1 MTDYYVRKTGNDT
14 TGDGSTGTPWLTIQK
29 ALDTVSIAGGHT
41 IYVGAGTYAESASA
55 NQLSLARTFLA
66 EVIVRPEAGA
76 TVVITGQAAGAM
88 SILISTNAANYT
100 FDGIGSSGSSLSIQ
114 PASTQV
120 LTVRVGNNNTNISN
134 IKFANCTIQNANN
147 ATAILMTNCAVSGLT
162 LENVTT
168 SAPNGCQFSATT
180 TGYLNNFTFT
190 NTNMS
195 GTTYALR
202 ILPAARLTNWSISGG
217 TYTVSASGAISID
230 VRAITGTISTW
241 SFNGVTT
248 GGNGNGFIAN
258 VSGSGVIDTLVFT
271 NCTMYHPDW
280 DAFRITSAVDDVQI
294 VGGTYTG
301 SNKQTPN
308 STGAIE
314 FQDNVGLAT
323 NILIDG
329 ATLYNA
335 GGLIGESVYNGHA
348 IGFEGVNGAEVRN
361 CTITGSGTARGI
373 ALRDNAKNITIHDN
387 IMDGW
392 AFGVRIGND
401 STGGYDVDG
410 VTIYDN
416 TMNCDTAGLIIGSAA
431 KNVSIYNNTINGGT
445 YGIRFRG
452 DALNSN
458 ILVYENTIGCK
469 NSSPETRVA
478 ALGLLNANNGTFDRN
493 IITGEWPYM
502 FIAEDQDDGRQVQDV
517 SFTGNTIKQSGS
529 GSMFNLP
536 LARIG
541 VNLYFDFNRYKFGS
555 GGWGIIP
562 TGDVNTPSMSAL
574 RSAWSGY
581 GDGTNDAISTRI
593 DAPRVATLVSNKAN
607 LI

>member
-1 MTDYYVRKTGNDT
+1 MTNYYVRKTGNDT

-55 NQLSLARTFLA
+55 TQLSLARTFLA

-76 TVVITGQAAGAM
+76 AVIITGQAAGAM
-88 SILISTNAANYT
+88 SILISTNASNYT
-100 FDGIGSSGSSLSIQ
+100 FDGIGTGGASLTIQ
-114 PASTQV
+114 PASTQS
-120 LTVRVGNNNTNISN
+120 LTVRAGNNNTNISN
-134 IKFANCTIQNANN
+134 IKFANCTIQNTNS

-190 NTNMS
+190 NTSMS

-248 GGNGNGFIAN
+248 GGNGNGFIAD
-258 VSGSGVIDTLVFT
+258 VSGSGVIDTLAFT

-314 FQDNVGLAT
+314 FQDSVGLAT

-387 IMDGW
+387 TMDGW

-410 VTIYDN
+410 VTIYAN

-478 ALGLLNANNGTFDRN
+478 AIGLFNANNGTFDRN

-502 FIAEDQDDGRQVQDV
+502 FIAEDQEDGRQVQDV
-517 SFTGNTIKQSGS
+517 SFTGNTVKQSGS

-555 GGWGIIP
+555 GGWGTIP

-581 GDGTNDAISTRI
+581 GDGANDAISSRI
-593 DAPRVATLVSNKAN
+593 DAPRVAIGVSRHSNLV
-607 LI
+607 